1 MQAENQPGAD
11 AARLERLVARQA
23 EKRHLAAIWAARV
36 GLAAGMT
43 VLDIGAGTGALA
55 LEYAALG
62 ARVLAMDPDSASL
75 AYAAAE
81 AARRGLALE
90 TIVGRAEALA
100 ALPAAPDRVMLT
112 DALHHMQEKDATLR
126 AIRAAMKPGGAL
138 FIAEYDPAGPG
149 AVGARMARRMDPAE
163 ALTLLAAAGFA
174 ASAAEAGPDEHY
186 TIIAVP

>member
-81 AARRGLALE
+81 ATRRGLTLE

-100 ALPAAPDRVMLT
+100 ALPAAPERVMLT
-112 DALHHMQEKDATLR
+112 DALHHMRDRDAALR

-149 AVGARMARRMDPAE
+149 AVGAPMARRMAPAE
-163 ALTLLAAAGFA
+163 AQTLLAAAGFS
-174 ASAAEAGPDEHY
+174 ASVTEAGPDEHY
-186 TIIAVP
+186 TILAVP